1 MVNAAFVAPFL
12 LPATV
17 RFVATAAQL
26 PGVRLGLVTTAS
38 AEQVPPELARHLAAH
53 WRVDDALDPRQIADA
68 VAGLSRQ
75 LGPVERLVGA
85 LEQLQVPLAHAR
97 DALGIPGMDAA
108 TAHARRLSRSWLSVS
123 SPNAICTSTATIAA
137 AVSTDSTGNSHILTR
152 SCAGSV
158 RRRRMIWEMQ
168 IMR

>member
-26 PGVRLGLVTTAS
+26 PGVRLGLVTTAP

-75 LGPVERLVGA
+75 LGRGGHEPDGRGQQERCDERGVHHG
-85 LEQLQVPLAHAR
+85 R
-97 DALGIPGMDAA
+97 
-108 TAHARRLSRSWLSVS
+108 
-123 SPNAICTSTATIAA
+123 
-137 AVSTDSTGNSHILTR
+137 
-152 SCAGSV
+152 
-158 RRRRMIWEMQ
+158 
-168 IMR
+168 